1 MFRFYIYKFGQF
13 CVHHLSLRWA
23 YGIAN
28 VLSDI
33 HYYCSFRDRRFV
45 KNNLKIILPKEKNI
59 AFFAREVFRNFGKYL
74 VDFFRMQKTL
84 NEDYVQ
90 KNIKI
95 QNIDRLTQALKGK
108 KGGIFTTAHIGNWEL
123 GAAVLSLLGHPMV
136 AVALPHKERPVND
149 LFDKQRGRW
158 GMSII
163 PPNGALRR
171 CLEALKENKLVAIV
185 ADRDFTQNG
194 VEMNFLGKKTLI
206 PKGAAVFCAKTGAP
220 IIPTFFI
227 RNADDS
233 FTLEFG
239 ELIYPPE
246 VQEDVVS
253 EELLYA
259 IMQKY
264 TAVIE
269 EKIRQYPTQ
278 WLMFRE
284 FWSK

>member
-1 MFRFYIYKFGQF
+1 MLRYYIYKFGEF
-13 CVHHLSLRWA
+13 CVHHLSLSLA

-28 VLSDI
+28 ILSDI
-33 HYYCSFRDRRFV
+33 HYYFSFRDRRSV
-45 KNNLKIILPKEKNI
+45 KNNLKVILPDEKNMT
-59 AFFAREVFRNFGKYL
+59 FLAREVFRNFGKYL

-84 NEDYVQ
+84 NEDYIQ

-95 QNIDRLTQALKGK
+95 KNIDRLDQVLKGK

-123 GAAVLSLLGHPMV
+123 GAAVLSFLGHPVV

-149 LFDKQRGRW
+149 LFDTQRERW
-158 GMSII
+158 GISII
-163 PPNGALRR
+163 PTNGAMRR
-171 CLEALKENKLVAIV
+171 CLEALKENKFVALV
-185 ADRDFTQNG
+185 ADRDFTQSG
-194 VEMNFLGKKTLI
+194 VEMDFLGKKALI

-220 IIPTFFI
+220 IIPTFLI

-233 FTLEFG
+233 FTMEFG
-239 ELIYPPE
+239 ELIYPPV
-246 VQEDVVS
+246 VQEDVVT

-269 EKIRQYPTQ
+269 EKVRQYPTQ

-284 FWSK
+284 FWLK

>member
-13 CVHHLSLRWA
+13 CVHHLPLRWA

-33 HYYCSFRDRRFV
+33 HYFCSFRDRRFV
-45 KNNLKIILPKEKNI
+45 KNNLKVILPSQKNI
-59 AFFAREVFRNFGKYL
+59 AFLAREVFRNFGKYL

-84 NEDYVQ
+84 NEDYIK

-95 QNIDRLTQALKGK
+95 KNINRLDRALQGK

-136 AVALPHKERPVND
+136 GVALPHKERPVND
-149 LFDKQRGRW
+149 LFNKQRERW
-158 GMSII
+158 GISII
-163 PPNGALRR
+163 PTNGALRR

-185 ADRDFTQNG
+185 ADRDFTQTG
-194 VEMNFLGKKTLI
+194 VEMDFLGKKTLI

-220 IIPTFFI
+220 IIPIFFI

-233 FTLEFG
+233 FTMEFG
-239 ELIYPPE
+239 ELIYPPV

-284 FWSK
+284 FWIK